1 MILTLTWNP
10 RPAPARPWGK
20 TVKGGLTQPDRLTR
34 HAMTQRIDR
43 GGERARETARQSALF
58 REALIATGRGD
69 AGVKAKK
76 RAEKEARK
84 QVRRARAAQESKEST
99 IARPQPRPLPRPR
112 PVLSWDW

>member
-1 MILTLTWNP
+1 MILVVSSVAL
-10 RPAPARPWGK
+10 PAAGKPWGK
-20 TVKGGLTQPDRLTR
+20 TTKGGAYRPDRLTR
-34 HAMTQRIDR
+34 NAMTQRIDR

-84 QVRRARAAQESKEST
+84 ERRRARARAAEPSA
-99 IARPQPRPLPRPR
+99 ARVPRPSRRPT
-112 PVLSWDW
+112 PALSWDW